1 MGVVIARR
9 REKRKPR
16 DQALVKRLAL
26 PPAFPPQ
33 GVTQNRSPRLT
44 QPDQDQPSTE
54 PANAGTPASAEI
66 QTSAQG
72 ERQPSAALKQALE
85 LGPLLLFLAAYLWL
99 RDSTVMVAGTEYGG
113 FVVAIVL
120 FVPLQILS
128 AVVLR
133 ILTGRLSR
141 MQLAT
146 LILVIVLGL
155 GTVLFND
162 ERVFKMKSTF
172 VFGLFGVL
180 LFIGLWRGKSWLAFV
195 LDQALPISH
204 EGWMILT
211 RRMAWFFI
219 AFAGMNEVI
228 WRNFSTDVFV
238 AWDTFGQMGV
248 MFAFLMSNYRLIDRY
263 WTGPR

>member
-1 MGVVIARR
+1 M
-9 REKRKPR
+9 
-16 DQALVKRLAL
+16 
-26 PPAFPPQ
+26 
-33 GVTQNRSPRLT
+33 TT
-44 QPDQDQPSTE
+44 PDPDHE
-54 PANAGTPASAEI
+54 PAP
-66 QTSAQG
+66 
-72 ERQPSAALKQALE
+72 QPGPQPEKQASPLIKQVLE
-85 LGPLLLFLAAYLWL
+85 LGPLLAFLVAYLWL
-99 RDSTVMVAGTEYGG
+99 RDSSVTIGGTDYGG

-120 FVPLQILS
+120 FVPMQIAS
-128 AVVLR
+128 AVALR
-133 ILTGRLSR
+133 LITGRLSR

-180 LFIGLWRGKSWLAFV
+180 LFIGLWRGQSWLAFV
-195 LDQALPISH
+195 LDQALPISR

-211 RRMAWFFI
+211 RRMAWFFL
-219 AFAGMNEVI
+219 AFAAMNEVI

-238 AWDTFGQMGV
+238 MWDTFGQMGV
-248 MFAFLMSNYRLIDRY
+248 MFVFLMGNYKLIDTH

>member
-1 MGVVIARR
+1 M
-9 REKRKPR
+9 
-16 DQALVKRLAL
+16 
-26 PPAFPPQ
+26 
-33 GVTQNRSPRLT
+33 TT
-44 QPDQDQPSTE
+44 PDPDHE
-54 PANAGTPASAEI
+54 PAP
-66 QTSAQG
+66 
-72 ERQPSAALKQALE
+72 QPGPQPEKQASPLIKQVLE
-85 LGPLLLFLAAYLWL
+85 LGPLLAFLVAYLWL
-99 RDSTVMVAGTEYGG
+99 RDGSVTIGGTDYGG

-120 FVPLQILS
+120 FVPLQIAS
-128 AVVLR
+128 AVALR
-133 ILTGRLSR
+133 LITGRLSR

-180 LFIGLWRGKSWLAFV
+180 LFIGLWRGQSWLAFV
-195 LDQALPISH
+195 LDQALPISR

-211 RRMAWFFI
+211 RRMAWFFL
-219 AFAGMNEVI
+219 AFAAMNEVI

-238 AWDTFGQMGV
+238 MWDTFGQMGV
-248 MFAFLMSNYRLIDRY
+248 MFVFLMGNYKLIDTH